1 MTVYNHEQI
10 YEQLKLRIKS
20 LIDKTITPNLTVTV
34 RGASNQKPTNSYVQL
49 WFRDWDKKGKYDIV
63 DTNTTA
69 VKYEVTVDISI
80 HRPPTAIS
88 LVGTTTVSLNRIINA
103 FEASAGT
110 YFDSFADN
118 NISYLRSSSVT
129 QRHWPIDRNQLEERS
144 TVSCVF
150 EVVVVETDT
159 TDVGY
164 IETIQLN
171 VKSANIESS
180 ENITYQEESNL
191 P

>member
-10 YEQLKLRIKS
+10 YEQLKLRIQS
-20 LIDKTITPNLTVTV
+20 LINKTITPNLQLTI
-34 RGASNQKPTNSYVQL
+34 RGASNQKPSNTYIQL
-49 WFRDWDKKGKYDIV
+49 WIRDWDKKGKYDKV

-80 HRPPTAIS
+80 HRPPTSTS
-88 LVGTTTVSLNRIINA
+88 LVGTTTVALNRIINA

-129 QRHWPIDRNQLEERS
+129 QRHWPIDRTQLEERS

-180 ENITYQEESNL
+180 ENITYQEETL